1 MKLNELTATQRKC
14 ICDHYLA
21 HKCID
26 CPFAIIIY
34 DDYEIDIDRVANKIR
49 GGRIE
54 CAEWL
59 FDSELEDEQISIL
72 KENSLLSTS
81 E

>member
-1 MKLNELTATQRKC
+1 MKLNELTVEQRKH
-14 ICDHYLA
+14 ICDRYLA

-34 DDYEIDIDRVANKIR
+34 DDYEVDIDRVANKIR
-49 GGRIE
+49 GGHIE

-59 FDSELEDEQISIL
+59 FDSELEDEQISFL
-72 KENSLLSTS
+72 TKNSLLSTP

>member
-21 HKCID
+21 HKCIN
-26 CPFAIIIY
+26 CPFSVIVS
-34 DDYEIDIDRVANKIR
+34 DDYETTVDSVNDKIR
-49 GGRIE
+49 GGHIE

-59 FDSELEDEQISIL
+59 FESELDDEQISLL

>member
-1 MKLNELTATQRKC
+1 MKLNELTASQRAL
-14 ICDHYLA
+14 ICDHYVR
-21 HKCID
+21 HKCIN
-26 CPFAIIIY
+26 CPFGVVVN
-34 DDYEIDIDRVANKIR
+34 DDYEVIIDPINEKIR

-59 FDSELEDEQISIL
+59 FGSELENEQISL
-72 KENSLLSTS
+72 LNKNRLLSTT